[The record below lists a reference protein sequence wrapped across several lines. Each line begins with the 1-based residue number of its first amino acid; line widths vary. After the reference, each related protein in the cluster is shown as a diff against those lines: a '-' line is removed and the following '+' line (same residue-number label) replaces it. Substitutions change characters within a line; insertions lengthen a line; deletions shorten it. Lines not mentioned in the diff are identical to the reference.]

1 MTILV
6 ICVNFAFMNI
16 SLNPTLEKYIKD
28 KAATGMY
35 NSTSEVVREALRL
48 LQTEDEKKRALISA
62 LQEGMEDIKN
72 GRVVEKTAQQI
83 FEKTTVQK

>member
-1 MTILV
+1 
-6 ICVNFAFMNI
+6 MNI

-28 KAATGMY
+28 KVATGIY

-83 FEKTTVQK
+83 FEKTTAQK

>member
-6 ICVNFAFMNI
+6 NFVFMNI

-28 KAATGMY
+28 KVVTGIY

-72 GRVVEKTAQQI
+72 GCVVEKTAQQI
-83 FEKTTVQK
+83 FEKTTAQK

>member
-1 MTILV
+1 
-6 ICVNFAFMNI
+6 MNI